1 MSVTTPV
8 QMRTSVLRPD
18 LSLGLEERPAPA
30 PAPGEVLVRVQAV
43 GICGSDV
50 HYWREG
56 RIADF
61 VVEHD
66 LVLGHELSG
75 TIAAVGEGVD
85 SARLGQRV
93 AVEPQQPCGQCRLC
107 LRGDYN
113 LCPEMRFY
121 ATPPVDGAFCEYVTI
136 GAPFAHPV
144 PDSVSDESAALLEP
158 LSVCIAS
165 ARKGRLVPG
174 SRVLIAGA
182 GPIGLILVQ
191 VARAFGAAE
200 VVVSDPVASRREL
213 ALARGATR
221 VVDPVSEDVAD
232 LGLDVDA
239 FFDAAGVTRAI
250 TAGMANVGAGGRV
263 VLIGMGE
270 DTIPLPVGLVQSREL
285 VVTGVFRYTDTWPLA
300 IELVAG
306 GAVELDSLVTGTY
319 SLAHV
324 PEALEAATDPTQL
337 KIVVRPGE

>member
-1 MSVTTPV
+1 MSVSAPV
-8 QMRTSVLRPD
+8 QMRANVLRPD
-18 LSLGLEERPAPA
+18 LSLRLEKRPVPSPA
-30 PAPGEVLVRVQAV
+30 LGEVLVRVGAV

-75 TIAAVGEGVD
+75 TVEAVGAGVD
-85 SARLGQRV
+85 PSRIGERV
-93 AVEPQQPCGQCRLC
+93 AVEPQQPCGRCRQC
-107 LRGDYN
+107 LRGSYN

-136 GAPFAHPV
+136 GAQFAHPV
-144 PDSVSDESAALLEP
+144 PASVSDEAAALLEP
-158 LSVCIAS
+158 VSVCIAS
-165 ARKGRLVPG
+165 ARKAAISPG
-174 SRVLIAGA
+174 SQVLITGA

-191 VARAFGAAE
+191 VARAFGASE
-200 VVVSDPVASRREL
+200 VVVSDPVPQRREM

-221 VVDPVSEDVAD
+221 AVDPMAEELAD
-232 LGLDVDA
+232 LGLAVDA
-239 FFDAAGVTRAI
+239 FFDATGVTAAV
-250 TAGMANVGAGGRV
+250 TAGLANVGPGGRV
-263 VLIGMGE
+263 VLIGMGD

-300 IELVAG
+300 IDLVARG
-306 GAVELDSLVTGTY
+306 VVELDSLVTSRFPLSQVGD
-319 SLAHV
+319 
-324 PEALEAATDPTQL
+324 ALRAAMDAEHL
-337 KIVVRPGE
+337 KIVVRAGE